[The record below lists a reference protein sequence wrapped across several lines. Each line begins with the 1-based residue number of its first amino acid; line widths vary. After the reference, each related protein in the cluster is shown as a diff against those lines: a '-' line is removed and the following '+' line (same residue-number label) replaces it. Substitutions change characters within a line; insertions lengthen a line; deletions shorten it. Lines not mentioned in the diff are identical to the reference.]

1 MEFRKSFSKEI
12 HFQKKS
18 IPWKL
23 KDLKNLKIRLSL
35 LFQIRSGIP
44 QHQRSKRD
52 FRVIAGSAIV
62 SRLTE

>member
-23 KDLKNLKIRLSL
+23 KDLKTLKIRLSL

-44 QHQRSKRD
+44 QHQRSKRAPVT
-52 FRVIAGSAIV
+52 FELSPEVRSFHG
-62 SRLTE
+62 